1 MFNNLPAVW
10 LVSIFSLSEI
20 AAAQTTAPAPAPNNA
35 PPVST
40 LTYRSA
46 FEGYKP
52 YTDDKLLNW
61 KDANDTTGRIGGWRA
76 YAKEASETTAITQP
90 ADKAPAHD
98 MANMPGPKPG
108 GSKP

>member
-1 MFNNLPAVW
+1 MFKNLPVVW
-10 LVSIFSLSEI
+10 LVSIFFLSGTV
-20 AAAQTTAPAPAPNNA
+20 AAQTPAPVSPAPEATQA
-35 PPVST
+35 PT

-61 KDANDTTGRIGGWRA
+61 REANDATGRIGGWRA
-76 YAKEASETTAITQP
+76 YAKEARQP
-90 ADKAPAHD
+90 ADRAPVHD
-98 MANMPGPKPG
+98 MATMPEPKAG

>member
-10 LVSIFSLSEI
+10 LVSIFSLTGI
-20 AAAQTTAPAPAPNNA
+20 AAAQTTAPAP
-35 PPVST
+35 PVST
-40 LTYRSA
+40 LSYRSA

-52 YTDDKLLNW
+52 HTDDKPLNW

-76 YAKEASETTAITQP
+76 YAKEASETTAVTQP

>member
-1 MFNNLPAVW
+1 MLNNLPAMW
-10 LVSIFSLSEI
+10 LVSIFSLSGI
-20 AAAQTTAPAPAPNNA
+20 AAAQIPAPASPA
-35 PPVST
+35 PKASPASP

-76 YAKEASETTAITQP
+76 YAVVE
-90 ADKAPAHD
+90 
-98 MANMPGPKPG
+98 
-108 GSKP
+108 